1 MKFRIISPFKAVQTI
16 AIGKGIRE
24 IERLRSLYGEQSWR
38 KRKGFA
44 FIEFPDGTIRYAE
57 LHWYEAHGVGRIEV
71 KIKRI
76 IE

>member
-16 AIGKGIRE
+16 AVGTEIRE
-24 IERLRSLYGEQSWR
+24 IERLRSMYGDYGWR

-44 FIEFPDGTIRYAE
+44 YIEFPDGTTCYAE